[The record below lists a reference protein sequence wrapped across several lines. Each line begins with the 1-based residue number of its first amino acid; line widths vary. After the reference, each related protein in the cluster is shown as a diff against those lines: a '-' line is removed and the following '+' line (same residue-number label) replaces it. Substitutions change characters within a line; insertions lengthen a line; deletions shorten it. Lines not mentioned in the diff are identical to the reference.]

1 MSLHVRGLSVELGGT
16 RILSEVDL
24 DVEGSETLVLLGP
37 SGSGKTTLLRAIAGL
52 IRSQGSLRWDDE
64 ELGALPAHRRRFGM
78 VFQDYALFPHLDVA
92 GNVGFGPSIHGTADP
107 AAVAGALELVGLGGF
122 GTRRIDGLS
131 GGEQQR
137 IALARALVAEP
148 RLLLLDEPLGSL
160 DAELRERL
168 VEELDRLLGSLPAI
182 HVTHDRAEAFR
193 LADRVG
199 LMRDGSVIRVDTAE
213 AIWHAPD
220 DPWSARFIGHRNVFD
235 DHFVPEDSIRVTAD
249 GTPAE
254 VVSARFS
261 EGRWEVRWQLEGGLH
276 LVSWEE
282 RRLGGAARLVFERR
296 SFG

>member
-1 MSLHVRGLSVELGGT
+1 MNLQVRGLTVELGGT
-16 RILSEVDL
+16 RILSDVDL
-24 DVEGSETLVLLGP
+24 DVVGSETLVLLGP
-37 SGSGKTTLLRAIAGL
+37 SGSGKTTLLRAVAGL
-52 IRSQGSLRWDDE
+52 VPAQGSLRWDDE
-64 ELGALPAHRRRFGM
+64 ELGAFPPDRRRFGM

-107 AAVAGALELVGLGGF
+107 GAVAGALELVGLGGF
-122 GTRRIDGLS
+122 GPRRIDGLS

-137 IALARALVAEP
+137 VALARALVAEP

-160 DAELRERL
+160 DAGLRERL

-199 LMRDGSVIRVDTAE
+199 LMRDGRVIRVDTAE

-220 DPWSARFIGHRNVFD
+220 DPWSARFIGHRNVFA

-249 GTPAE
+249 GTSAE
-254 VVSARFS
+254 VISARFS
-261 EGRWEVRWQLEGGLH
+261 EGRWEVRWELEGGLQ
-276 LVSWEE
+276 LLSWEE
-282 RRLGGAARLVFERR
+282 RRLGGQARLTFERR